1 MTSVTLM
8 SNYYDLDDDSDGYGP
23 DGQDESYL
31 SFMSVRNH
39 PDAEPD
45 FDEEG
50 QILNVL
56 DELFFSRD
64 NS

>member
-1 MTSVTLM
+1 M
-8 SNYYDLDDDSDGYGP
+8 SNYYDLDDDRDGYGP

-45 FDEEG
+45 FNGEDG
-50 QILNVL
+50 QILS
-56 DELFFSRD
+56 ELFFD
-64 NS
+64 NGPY